1 MRDLLTPKR
10 VLIGAGVMALVVLM
24 WFFIP
29 AGFKKKSSEKDPGQ
43 EAHTPGQV
51 KLDQEAIQ
59 RAKIEAAPATMGP
72 MANKVLLTGELVFNE
87 EKTARVSSRLS
98 GRVVK
103 IIADYGAEVKKGDAL
118 AVIDSVELGQAQN
131 SFLQAVA
138 SYNVAQKAY
147 ERALLLWQEKAISQA
162 EFLERQAKVELGKAE
177 RDFAE
182 NRLHLL
188 GLSDADIA
196 RLLRGG
202 RKTQGPSFHAAVDST
217 FILRAPIAG
226 RVVDRKVTPGLVVK
240 AEEELFVVADTA
252 TLWCFVQIP
261 EKDLPLVKPGC
272 MTAIKV
278 SALPQEEFTGCI
290 DYIAAMVDKA
300 SRMTRAR
307 VQVNNSGG
315 LLKAGMFATIS
326 ATAGMRTALSVPE
339 AAVAASGGEQIIFIE
354 QEPGLYLKRAIKPGL
369 KADGR
374 VEVLEGLKEG
384 ERVVVEG
391 VFTLKSELEKES
403 LEAGHD

>member
-315 LLKAGMFATIS
+315 LLNRS
-326 ATAGMRTALSVPE
+326 MRGGLITNRPQVQRTYFQTVNLSGPL
-339 AAVAASGGEQIIFIE
+339 
-354 QEPGLYLKRAIKPGL
+354 EPGW
-369 KADGR
+369 
-374 VEVLEGLKEG
+374 EVPAGSRL
-384 ERVVVEG
+384 
-391 VFTLKSELEKES
+391 S
-403 LEAGHD
+403 LLNRNPASTSNAPSSPA